1 MSDKHITDKF
11 VSVDRYYISGLHP
24 HIWKHPEGEMVYFDD
39 YVDLWAEKERLKA
52 EVERLTKAGD
62 VMLLAL
68 WLGVDEYSKEQKEKA
83 EQAWNEAKE
92 GKQS

>member
-39 YVDLWAEKERLKA
+39 YVNL
-52 EVERLTKAGD
+52 
-62 VMLLAL
+62 
-68 WLGVDEYSKEQKEKA
+68 
-83 EQAWNEAKE
+83 
-92 GKQS
+92 